1 MYIARQP
8 IFDRNKNVYGYELL
22 FRGEKQSAGYDGMS
36 SLQSTATIISGL
48 FESGIDDLVEDK
60 VAFVNFDSD
69 FIFSDLIELIDC
81 HRIVVEV
88 LEDVKVSQA
97 LIDHLTVL
105 KQKGYKIALDDF
117 VESYSTYPLV
127 PLADI
132 IKFDLMATPLDT
144 LKGDV
149 KKALEHKKIILAEK
163 VECEEEFI
171 AAKEMGFHL
180 FQGYFFSKPNIVGKS
195 SNKTTNKIQYGRL
208 ISELN
213 KPEPSYQVLAEIV
226 EKDAQLAYRL
236 MRVVSNRSEDDLI
249 YSIKKALTYMGLKE
263 LKRWVNILMIRDLGS
278 NKPKELMRLSLVR
291 AKFAERI
298 ALKST
303 FKKMKYEA
311 SMMGLFSTLDA
322 ILDETMEEALSDVA
336 LPIAIKRVLIHQEG
350 EMLPIYNLIKA
361 YETGNWDEGESC
373 AKALGIREDILCEEY
388 KNALK
393 WSKEVMDMMN

>member
-1 MYIARQP
+1 M
-8 IFDRNKNVYGYELL
+8 L
-22 FRGEKQSAGYDGMS
+22 FRGEKQSVGYDGMS

-81 HRIVVEV
+81 NRIVVEV
-88 LEDVKVSQA
+88 LEDVKVNQA
-97 LIDHLTVL
+97 LIDHLTGL
-105 KQKGYKIALDDF
+105 KYKGYKIALDDF
-117 VESYSTYPLV
+117 VESYSKYPLV

-132 IKFDLMATPLDT
+132 IKFDLMATPLET
-144 LKGDV
+144 LKEDV
-149 KKALEHKKIILAEK
+149 KKALGHKKILLAEK

-195 SNKTTNKIQYGRL
+195 ENKTTNKVQYSRL
-208 ISELN
+208 LSELN
-213 KPEPSYQVLAEIV
+213 KDEPSYQALAEIV

-236 MRVVSNRSEDDLI
+236 MRVVSNRSHDDLI

-278 NKPKELMRLSLVR
+278 NKPKELIRLSLVR

-298 ALKST
+298 AMNSNL
-303 FKKMKYEA
+303 KKMKYEA
-311 SMMGLFSTLDA
+311 SMTGLFSTLDA
-322 ILDETMEEALSDVA
+322 ILDETVEEALNDIA
-336 LPIAIKRVLIHQEG
+336 LTMVIKDVLIHREG
-350 EMLPIYNLIKA
+350 KMLPSYNLIKA
-361 YETGNWDEGESC
+361 YENGEWNQGESC
-373 AKALGIREDILCEEY
+373 AKSLGIRTDTLCKEY
-388 KNALK
+388 KYALK
-393 WSKEVMDMMN
+393 WSKEIMDMMN

>member
-1 MYIARQP
+1 VLQCYYISS
-8 IFDRNKNVYGYELL
+8 VYGYELL
-22 FRGEKQSAGYDGMS
+22 FRGEKQSSKYDGTS
-36 SLQSTATIISGL
+36 SLQSTATIVSGL

-60 VAFVNFDSD
+60 VAFVNFDGD
-69 FIFSDLIELIDC
+69 FIFSELLELIDST
-81 HRIVVEV
+81 RMVVEV
-88 LEDVKVSQA
+88 LEDVEVNQS
-97 LIDHLTVL
+97 LIDRLTEL
-105 KQKGYKIALDDF
+105 KYKGYKIALDDF
-117 VESYSTYPLV
+117 VESYSEYPLV

-144 LKGDV
+144 LKEDV
-149 KKALEHKKIILAEK
+149 QKAVEHKKIVLAEK
-163 VECEEEFI
+163 VESEEEFNT
-171 AAKEMGFHL
+171 AKEMGFHL
-180 FQGYFFSKPNIVGKS
+180 FQGYFFSKPNVVGKS
-195 SNKTTNKIQYGRL
+195 NDKTTNKIQYGRL
-208 ISELN
+208 ISELS
-213 KPEPSYQVLAEIV
+213 KLEPSYQVLAEII

-236 MRVVSNRSEDDLI
+236 MRVVSNRSQDDLI

-263 LKRWVNILMIRDLGS
+263 LNRWVNILMIRDLGS